1 MWSISILIVII
12 CINNVFSYSSKINR
26 SQRKY
31 HNEALCS
38 HNNNNGHDL
47 RKKISRL
54 FIGSSFLIGNVL
66 PTLPAHAI
74 DPSSLSKYT
83 EKKVTPGAGKNILH
97 TSPIISITNVR
108 RSNQQAIIRSH

>member
-12 CINNVFSYSSKINR
+12 CINNVFSYSSTIKR

-31 HNEALCS
+31 HNEALRS
-38 HNNNNGHDL
+38 HNDNGHDL
-47 RKKISRL
+47 RKKISTF

-97 TSPIISITNVR
+97 TLLIVSITNAM
-108 RSNQQAIIRSH
+108 RSYQHAIICSH